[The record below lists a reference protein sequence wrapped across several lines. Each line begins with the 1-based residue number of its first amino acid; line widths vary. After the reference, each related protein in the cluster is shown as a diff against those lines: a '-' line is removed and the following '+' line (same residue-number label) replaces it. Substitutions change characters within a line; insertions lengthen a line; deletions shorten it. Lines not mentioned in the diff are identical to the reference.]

1 MDSLDSMFVPYK
13 DLLYPKSEV
22 AKPKTSWLWIIVVIA
37 IGSLAAYF
45 LFFKDS
51 KKPLYNLLPMTAS
64 ETTPVID
71 LKSIPNI
78 VSSPPLKD
86 IPKTINLIR
95 GGQKE
100 VYASPTEFARQV
112 GTAIK
117 ETLVT
122 FPQMN
127 APLLTSIV
135 QCAVKSV
142 LASQKETVESKENVI
157 VKKESEAPATKS
169 ITNTNISPPDSPPK
183 KKEGKLSIANL
194 PTPIIDEE
202 EVESDA
208 GKKQTKINA
217 ESNPYVIQMMKQR
230 GLDKHSTE

>member
-22 AKPKTSWLWIIVVIA
+22 VKPKTSWLWIVVVIA

-51 KKPLYNLLPMTAS
+51 KKPLYNFLPMTTT
-64 ETTPVID
+64 ETPVID

-78 VSSPPLKD
+78 VPNPPLKE

-100 VYASPTEFARQV
+100 VYSSPTEFARQV
-112 GTAIK
+112 GTAVK
-117 ETLVT
+117 ETLTT

-142 LASQKETVESKENVI
+142 LASQKDTSPQKETTILKNEPEVVTATVSSP
-157 VKKESEAPATKS
+157 VKR
-169 ITNTNISPPDSPPK
+169 
-183 KKEGKLSIANL
+183 EGKLSIANL
-194 PTPIIDEE
+194 PIPIVDEE

-230 GLDKHSTE
+230 GLDKHTTE

>member
-13 DLLYPKSEV
+13 DILYPKPEPV
-22 AKPKTSWLWIIVVIA
+22 KPKSSWLWVFLVVG
-37 IGSLAAYF
+37 IGSLIAYL

-51 KKPLYNLLPMTAS
+51 RKPLYNFLPVSKADL
-64 ETTPVID
+64 PVID

-78 VSSPPLKD
+78 VPTPPLKD

-100 VYASPTEFARQV
+100 VYSSPTEFARQV
-112 GTAIK
+112 GTAVK

-127 APLLTSIV
+127 PPLLASIV

-142 LASQKETVESKENVI
+142 LSSQKESETQQQEVIKTVAQPMKEVTF
-157 VKKESEAPATKS
+157 AP
-169 ITNTNISPPDSPPK
+169 P
-183 KKEGKLSIANL
+183 KKEGKISVISL
-194 PTPIIDEE
+194 PLPIVDEE
-202 EVESDA
+202 EIESDA

-217 ESNPYVIQMMKQR
+217 ESNPYVIQMMKER
-230 GLDKHSTE
+230 GLDKQNK